1 MIELV
6 FATNNPH
13 KLEEIK
19 KAVGTKFRI
28 LSLNDI
34 GCNEDITETAETLE
48 GNASIKSRYVF
59 DKYGKNCFGDDT
71 GLEIDALDGMP
82 GVYSARYGGPGHNHE
97 KNMDRVLAELKE
109 TENRKARFRTVIS
122 LIIDGKEYQFEG
134 IVNGEILSERH
145 GSKGF
150 GYDPIFRPDG
160 FTTSF
165 AEMGLDEKNK
175 ISHRGR
181 AVAKLLD
188 FLKKGDF

>member
-6 FATNNPH
+6 FATNNKH
-13 KLEEIK
+13 KLEEIT

-34 GCNEDITETAETLE
+34 GCNEDIAETAETLE

-71 GLEIDALDGMP
+71 GLEIDALDGKP
-82 GVYSARYGGPGHNHE
+82 GVYSARYGGPEHNHE
-97 KNMDRVLAELKE
+97 KNMDRVLAELKT

-122 LIIDGKEYQFEG
+122 LILDSKEYQFEG

-145 GSKGF
+145 GEKGF

-160 FTTSF
+160 FKSSF